1 MTAPVSD
8 THSSEGPRTFAGVGY
23 QHGTTPPRKGTFMT
37 VMFDNPSY
45 TRTRHPKELLD
56 AVQPH
61 IRHLTVNVLDSGMS
75 LWDREVALLL
85 RDHTMVRDMAERVL
99 GNAVMYTIGCMEH
112 PEVHLGVGKLVDIG
126 VHQLI
131 LDTPVWWALCDAY
144 NEGRYKHHAPFIE
157 RRRDGLCL
165 RTADFLKSVGFDI
178 DEELWAIDGTDC
190 SPCDNKVPD
199 SH

>member
-1 MTAPVSD
+1 MATAIQTRAPAD
-8 THSSEGPRTFAGVGY
+8 PGTRDPR
-23 QHGTTPPRKGTFMT
+23 
-37 VMFDNPSY
+37 
-45 TRTRHPKELLD
+45 ELLN

-61 IRHLTVNVLDSGMS
+61 IAHLTVNVLDSGMS

-85 RDHTMVRDMAERVL
+85 RDHTMVCDMAERIL
-99 GNAVMYTIGCMEH
+99 GNAVMYTIACIEH

-131 LDTPVWWALCDAY
+131 LDTPVWFAICEVY
-144 NEGRYKHHAPFIE
+144 NGGRYKHHAPFIE

-165 RTADFLKSVGFDI
+165 RTADFLTSIGFDI

>member
-1 MTAPVSD
+1 
-8 THSSEGPRTFAGVGY
+8 
-23 QHGTTPPRKGTFMT
+23 MT
-37 VMFDNPSY
+37 VTLDRHAT
-45 TRTRHPKELLD
+45 TRTRNPKELLN

-61 IRHLTVNVLDSGMS
+61 IKHLTINVLDSGTT

-85 RDHTMVRDMAERVL
+85 RDHTMVRDMAERII
-99 GNAVMYTIGCMEH
+99 GNAVMYTIGCIEH

-131 LDTPVWWALCDAY
+131 LDTPVWWALCDVY

-165 RTADFLKSVGFDI
+165 RTADFLKSIGFDV
-178 DEELWAIDGTDC
+178 DEELWALDGTDC

>member
-1 MTAPVSD
+1 
-8 THSSEGPRTFAGVGY
+8 
-23 QHGTTPPRKGTFMT
+23 MT
-37 VMFDNPSY
+37 VALDRPLS
-45 TRTRHPKELLD
+45 TRTRDPKELLN
-56 AVQPH
+56 AVQPR
-61 IRHLTVNVLDSGMS
+61 IRHLTVNVLDGGMT

-85 RDHTMVRDMAERVL
+85 RDHTMVRDMADRIL

-144 NEGRYKHHAPFIE
+144 NAGRYKHHAPFIE

-165 RTADFLKSVGFDI
+165 RSADFLKSIGFDI

>member
-1 MTAPVSD
+1 
-8 THSSEGPRTFAGVGY
+8 
-23 QHGTTPPRKGTFMT
+23 MT
-37 VMFDNPSY
+37 VALDRPVP
-45 TRTRHPKELLD
+45 THLRTRDPKELLNT
-56 AVQPH
+56 ALPRV
-61 IRHLTVNVLDSGMS
+61 RHLTINVLDSGMT

-85 RDHTMVRDMAERVL
+85 RDHTMVRDMAERIL
-99 GNAVMYTIGCMEH
+99 GNAVMYTVGCMEH

-144 NEGRYKHHAPFIE
+144 NEGRYKHHAPFIA
-157 RRRDGLCL
+157 RRRDGLCS
-165 RTADFLKSVGFDI
+165 RTADFLKSIGFDI
-178 DEELWAIDGTDC
+178 DEELWAIDGAEC